1 MNDIINVM
9 DSNGDLFEVEVLDI
23 FNVEGYDKDYI
34 MYTRNEEVDDNN
46 IKTYVSILKEE
57 NDNYTLMNIDDDEEW
72 NIVQQA
78 IMEEGEIANG

>member
-1 MNDIINVM
+1 MKDIINVM

-34 MYTRNEEVDDNN
+34 MYTRNEAVDDNN

-57 NDNYTLMNIDDDEEW
+57 NDNYTLLNIEDDNEW
-72 NIVQQA
+72 SIVQQA
-78 IMEEGEIANG
+78 IQEAGEINNG